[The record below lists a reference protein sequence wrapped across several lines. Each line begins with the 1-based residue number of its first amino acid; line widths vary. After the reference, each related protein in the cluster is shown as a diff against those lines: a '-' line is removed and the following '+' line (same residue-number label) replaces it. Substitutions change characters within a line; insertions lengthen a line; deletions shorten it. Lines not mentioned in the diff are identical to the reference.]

1 MKPSEAIAALRA
13 TKGTN
18 AKLAFLAENS
28 DNEELREVVYAT
40 YEPTI
45 SYFVSPETMAKAG
58 AKAGRIPGDG
68 EDPSV
73 VIPALLK
80 QLSGREL
87 TGHAARDAYIAAAAR
102 LDAGGFDLLATI
114 VGGDLKAGIAV
125 TGLNKVWPGL
135 ITDVPYMRCCTLA
148 ASKLPE
154 WEWGSADFVAYSQIK
169 ADGMYANVNFTSGMM
184 QVSSRAGSIFMDG
197 PWFDAIR
204 QDCLAVARK
213 LRGVPTPSVQF
224 HGEMLVYMNGAL
236 LPRAKGNGV
245 LNSILKTGENPG
257 AEYRVA
263 YVVWDQIP
271 MEAAKA
277 GGRFETPYAQRF
289 GELEEAIKLTGA
301 MAVKLIETRVV
312 KTYADAATHFIEAVK
327 RGEEGTIV
335 KRWDLVWEDGD
346 SMDQVKMKIS
356 FMVDLVI
363 KGFNPGKGKNAAL
376 FGSLQCESSCGQ
388 LKVGVSGMS
397 DETRKQLSANREY
410 YTDKVAVVEGN
421 DILLTDGVYSIFLPR
436 LEEVRIDKYDA
447 DDLAACLAQLES
459 AKNGE
464 AIMKAASK

>member
-1 MKPSEAIAALRA
+1 MKPSEVISALRA

-18 AKLAFLAENS
+18 AKLAILEENS
-28 DNEELREVVYAT
+28 DNDELREIVYAT

-45 SYFVSPETMAKAG
+45 SYFVTPEAMAKAG
-58 AKAGRIPGDG
+58 AKAGRLPGDG
-68 EDPSV
+68 DEPAI

-87 TGHAARDAYIAAAAR
+87 TGHAARDAYVAAAAKMDP
-102 LDAGGFDLLATI
+102 LGFDLLNTI

-148 ASKLPE
+148 ASSLPE
-154 WEWGSADFVAYSQIK
+154 WEWGRGDFVAYSQIK
-169 ADGMYANVNFTSGMM
+169 ADGMYANVNFASGMM
-184 QVSSRAGSIFMDG
+184 EISSRAGSVFLDG
-197 PWFDAIR
+197 PWFDSTR
-204 QDCLAVARK
+204 SDCLAVARK
-213 LRGVPTPSVQF
+213 LRGIDTPSVQF

-263 YVVWDQIP
+263 YVVWDTIP
-271 MEAAKA
+271 LEAAKA
-277 GGRFETPYAQRF
+277 GGRFEKPYAQRF
-289 GELEEAIKLTGA
+289 GELEEAIKLTGVTS
-301 MAVKLIETRVV
+301 VKLIETCVV
-312 KTYADAATHFIEAVK
+312 KTYAEAAAHFIEAVK

-346 SMDQVKMKIS
+346 SMHQVKMKIS
-356 FMVDLVI
+356 FMVDLII

-376 FGSLQCESSCGQ
+376 FGSLQCESSCGM

-397 DETRKQLSANREY
+397 DETRKQLSSNREY
-410 YTDKVAVVEGN
+410 YTGKVAVVEGN

-447 DDLAACLAQLES
+447 DDLAACMAQLES

-464 AIMKAASK
+464 AIMKAATK